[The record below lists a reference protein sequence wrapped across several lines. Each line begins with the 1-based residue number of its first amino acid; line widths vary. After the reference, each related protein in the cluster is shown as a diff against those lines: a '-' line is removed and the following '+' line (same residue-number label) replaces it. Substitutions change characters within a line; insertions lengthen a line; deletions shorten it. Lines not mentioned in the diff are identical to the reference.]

1 MITRFRC
8 VWDRKRYGLID
19 LHFCDLT
26 FCRFACIYTLF
37 QYTTTLA
44 TLPSRCLINVSK
56 PVSIN
61 TDDRSKKISPRC
73 RSQGKVHPSQFHCD
87 SPKRS
92 ELMNRGFNLAPAQSK
107 DYNDTPRNAL
117 RMFDSIKLTSQF
129 RASGRTSSED
139 TGERTKKRKLDD
151 TKEKKDEVKDQKG
164 ESSRPQTIKP
174 SHTSQKGESKP
185 KKEGMPKIRD
195 NESISDYNR
204 RVESL
209 LRPGVAKAI
218 KSANSLKS
226 SREKEAKQ
234 EKQKRREAQGVPEP
248 IPQAEVAVKKR
259 PGVHDVNDPAKEFR
273 TVSSRRLNDIVQAP
287 PMLDHLRKGMG
298 PGGKKKGTGGETSA
312 WKATGRLPVNV
323 GQERLLNQERE
334 RVVKAYREIKAERE
348 KERAKVREGKAET
361 TKADE

>member
-1 MITRFRC
+1 MPNTRQSTS
-8 VWDRKRYGLID
+8 LN
-19 LHFCDLT
+19 
-26 FCRFACIYTLF
+26 
-37 QYTTTLA
+37 LA
-44 TLPSRCLINVSK
+44 PSRETVADI
-56 PVSIN
+56 
-61 TDDRSKKISPRC
+61 
-73 RSQGKVHPSQFHCD
+73 
-87 SPKRS
+87 
-92 ELMNRGFNLAPAQSK
+92 RGYNLAPAQSK
-107 DYNDTPRNAL
+107 DYSDTPRGAL

-151 TKEKKDEVKDQKG
+151 TKDKKELPTQKA
-164 ESSRPQTIKP
+164 STSAKP
-174 SHTSQKGESKP
+174 THTSQKGEVKP

-204 RVESL
+204 RIESL

-234 EKQKRREAQGVPEP
+234 AKQKRKE
-248 IPQAEVAVKKR
+248 
-259 PGVHDVNDPAKEFR
+259 GVHDVNDPAKEFR

-348 KERAKVREGKAET
+348 KERAKVREGAKAAEQG
-361 TKADE
+361 AD

>member
-1 MITRFRC
+1 MIGQKKSVRDAEHKAKY
-8 VWDRKRYGLID
+8 VPN
-19 LHFCDLT
+19 
-26 FCRFACIYTLF
+26 
-37 QYTTTLA
+37 LA
-44 TLPSRCLINVSK
+44 PSRETVANI
-56 PVSIN
+56 
-61 TDDRSKKISPRC
+61 
-73 RSQGKVHPSQFHCD
+73 
-87 SPKRS
+87 
-92 ELMNRGFNLAPAQSK
+92 RGYNLAPAQSK
-107 DYNDTPRNAL
+107 DYNDTPRGAL

-151 TKEKKDEVKDQKG
+151 TKDKKEPSTQKASTG
-164 ESSRPQTIKP
+164 AKP
-174 SHTSQKGESKP
+174 THTSQKGEVKP

-204 RVESL
+204 RIESL

-234 EKQKRREAQGVPEP
+234 AKQKRKEGQGIPEP
-248 IPQAEVAVKKR
+248 EPEVEVKKR

-348 KERAKVREGKAET
+348 KERAKVREGAKS
-361 TKADE
+361 ADQGTD

>member
-1 MITRFRC
+1 
-8 VWDRKRYGLID
+8 
-19 LHFCDLT
+19 
-26 FCRFACIYTLF
+26 
-37 QYTTTLA
+37 
-44 TLPSRCLINVSK
+44 
-56 PVSIN
+56 
-61 TDDRSKKISPRC
+61 
-73 RSQGKVHPSQFHCD
+73 
-87 SPKRS
+87 
-92 ELMNRGFNLAPAQSK
+92 
-107 DYNDTPRNAL
+107 
-117 RMFDSIKLTSQF
+117 MFDSIKLASQF

-151 TKEKKDEVKDQKG
+151 TKDKKEPSGTQKA
-164 ESSRPQTIKP
+164 STSTKP
-174 SHTSQKGESKP
+174 AHTSQKGEVKP

-204 RVESL
+204 RIESL

-234 EKQKRREAQGVPEP
+234 AKQKRKESQGVPEP
-248 IPQAEVAVKKR
+248 EPEVEVKKR

-323 GQERLLNQERE
+323 GQERLLNKERD

-348 KERAKVREGKAET
+348 KARAEARAAAPV
-361 TKADE
+361 TKE

>member
-1 MITRFRC
+1 MR
-8 VWDRKRYGLID
+8 LI
-19 LHFCDLT
+19 
-26 FCRFACIYTLF
+26 I
-37 QYTTTLA
+37 
-44 TLPSRCLINVSK
+44 
-56 PVSIN
+56 
-61 TDDRSKKISPRC
+61 
-73 RSQGKVHPSQFHCD
+73 
-87 SPKRS
+87 
-92 ELMNRGFNLAPAQSK
+92 RGYNLAPAQSK
-107 DYNDTPRNAL
+107 EYNDTPRGAL
-117 RMFDSIKLTSQF
+117 RVFDSIKLTSQF

-151 TKEKKDEVKDQKG
+151 TKDTKKG
-164 ESSRPQTIKP
+164 ESSKSPRPTTLP
-174 SHTSQKGESKP
+174 AHTSQKGDKP
-185 KKEGMPKIRD
+185 KKEALPKIRD

-204 RVESL
+204 RIESL

-226 SREKEAKQ
+226 SREKEAKAAKLQ
-234 EKQKRREAQGVPEP
+234 RKQSQGVKEVEPEVV
-248 IPQAEVAVKKR
+248 EEVKKR

-348 KERAKVREGKAET
+348 KERAKVREAQAKDGKVGKE
-361 TKADE
+361 